1 MALKD
6 KLPGDRKE
14 NKTIPVLHSKDHPDV
29 QNIADKKLDKM
40 RKKMFGGV
48 GMIGDSSKKNKKMQ
62 DKAEKE
68 AKKFMDTVQTM
79 KSKDMTEKMGSF
91 AKGGRAGYSVGGKA
105 VRGVSKILL
114 KK

>member
-6 KLPGDRKE
+6 ILPGDRKN
-14 NKTIPVLHSKDHPDV
+14 NKTIKVNHPKDHPDV

-48 GMIGDSSKKNKKMQ
+48 GMIGDNYKKDKKMEA
-62 DKAEKE
+62 KAEKE

-79 KSKDMTEKMGSF
+79 KSKKMSESEGSF
-91 AKGGRAGYSVGGKA
+91 SKGGRAGYSVGGKA
-105 VRGVSKILL
+105 LRGVSKILI
-114 KK
+114 K